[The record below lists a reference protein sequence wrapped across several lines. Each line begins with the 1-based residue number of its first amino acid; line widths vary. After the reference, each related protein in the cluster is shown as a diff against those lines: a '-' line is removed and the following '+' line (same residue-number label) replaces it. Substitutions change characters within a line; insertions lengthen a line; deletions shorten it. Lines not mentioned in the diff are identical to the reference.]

1 MLPEQSDEIPD
12 DTSVVCCPEYDECYT
27 LIPMIVMI
35 LGLGCIVVGIAVPRT
50 YIFDSTAPARQMES
64 TENFYIQL
72 GYNLDIC
79 ITVGMG
85 LIAVGAIMVSLMM
98 LNDAFCENNDAS
110 EDETFTDFLMTRYYL
125 NYGSAASAEIDRT

>member
-1 MLPEQSDEIPD
+1 MLLPEQSDEIPD
-12 DTSVVCCPEYDECYT
+12 DTSVVCCGEYDECYT
-27 LIPMIVMI
+27 LVPMIVMI

-79 ITVGMG
+79 INEVNHVSILMIKETNTTVCK
-85 LIAVGAIMVSLMM
+85 
-98 LNDAFCENNDAS
+98 F
-110 EDETFTDFLMTRYYL
+110 
-125 NYGSAASAEIDRT
+125 